1 MLTAV
6 VKRQHTQ
13 SEVPLLLA
21 MQQLL
26 VHVHT
31 CWSRLLHWFIVL
43 RSDIL
48 QVRRFHGKNSHYL
61 LRRDEVDVQQ
71 CCCHPVT
78 QMQIRR
84 NQQTRVLSSIR
95 LMYLSTSLLASPSA

>member
-6 VKRQHTQ
+6 ITRQHTQ

-21 MQQLL
+21 MQHLL

-43 RSDIL
+43 CSDIL
-48 QVRRFHGKNSHYL
+48 QVIRCHGKHGHVYL
-61 LRRDEVDVQQ
+61 LRRDEVD
-71 CCCHPVT
+71 
-78 QMQIRR
+78 M
-84 NQQTRVLSSIR
+84 
-95 LMYLSTSLLASPSA
+95 